1 MKELLYGIVG
11 VIAKFHSYFMNLN
24 DQYALNLTDKQLH
37 FVVIGLLGMAMIFV
51 IQPIFTILAKTG
63 HVMVITWIYTFTVIL
78 VITFAIE
85 IGQKATGTGVMEF
98 ADIMFGVVGFLVM
111 FAIYGLLREIVKSI
125 IGLITHR

>member
-85 IGQKATGTGVMEF
+85 RGQKATGTGVMEF